1 MWVRLLEA
9 DGDMFI
15 TLAGAMSTAQLG
27 ITLARVIRTRLT
39 CGIGCTGANLE
50 EDLFNLVGFNSYT
63 YLPDYANL
71 TPADEKRLAESG
83 HPRVTDSTIPE
94 LEAMKPVC
102 DALTVEWKKADATGE
117 RLFPYE
123 FLYRV
128 IRSRVLEP
136 LYEADPANSWMLAA
150 SDMDLPI
157 FTPGWEDSTTGNLYA
172 ALRVKGEIMGRPV
185 KDGTEWFEQMGHW
198 YTRASTQSTGIGF
211 FQIGGGIA
219 GDGPICVVPYLLAD
233 LKQEDTKFWASFTQI
248 TDAHVSYGGYSGA
261 QPREK
266 ITWAKIDADTPAFD
280 IHSCATIVAPAIFHY
295 VLGD

>member
-1 MWVRLLEA
+1 MALFDVTAKLRQTPGPYGRILEQDGQGYNAATMVEAAQMWVRLLEA

-117 RLFPYE
+117 RLFPTS
-123 FLYRV
+123 F
-128 IRSRVLEP
+128 
-136 LYEADPANSWMLAA
+136 
-150 SDMDLPI
+150 
-157 FTPGWEDSTTGNLYA
+157 STA
-172 ALRVKGEIMGRPV
+172 
-185 KDGTEWFEQMGHW
+185 
-198 YTRASTQSTGIGF
+198 
-211 FQIGGGIA
+211 
-219 GDGPICVVPYLLAD
+219 
-233 LKQEDTKFWASFTQI
+233 
-248 TDAHVSYGGYSGA
+248 
-261 QPREK
+261 
-266 ITWAKIDADTPAFD
+266 
-280 IHSCATIVAPAIFHY
+280 
-295 VLGD
+295 